1 MTVYKY
7 ESWRGALLSTGSVL
21 TSRAKGPDSFL
32 YQALAFK
39 PPETE
44 TDAGSCAKVG
54 P

>member
-7 ESWRGALLSTGSVL
+7 DNWRGALLSTGSVL
-21 TSRAKGPDSFL
+21 MSRAKGPDSFL
-32 YQALAFK
+32 YQALTFK

-44 TDAGSCAKVG
+44 TDTSSCAKVR